1 MSFNFS
7 SNFLQGVAIVV
18 LCIIVLGGA
27 AIAYPTWR
35 RGRDLK
41 RRDAELALSIERKK
55 AEIVQLMEYQRRF
68 KTDPGFVESIARRN
82 RRVFPGEYVFIFD
95 D

>member
-1 MSFNFS
+1 MSLNFRG
-7 SNFLQGVAIVV
+7 NFLQSVTLIFLGV
-18 LCIIVLGGA
+18 IILGG
-27 AIAYPTWR
+27 IATIYPTWR
-35 RGRDLK
+35 RCCNLK
-41 RRDAELALSIERKK
+41 RRDAELALSIEQKK